1 MVVLKWCDYLSDMNM
16 KSLKHVLKFANYVV
30 TCVTDRFML
39 LNYLF
44 LFHLYICYMFW
55 HSIIYKLF
63 KQVIQYD
70 NKKAL
75 YLNSLVMSNI

>member
-1 MVVLKWCDYLSDMNM
+1 M

-30 TCVTDRFML
+30 TCVTDRCML

-44 LFHLYICYMFW
+44 SFHFYMCYMFW
-55 HSIIYKLF
+55 LSIIYRLF

-70 NKKAL
+70 NKKSL
-75 YLNSLVMSNI
+75 HLNSLVMSNMFSLYICYIFQRQH